1 MEFWSGHADAAAA
14 AFNAGAAAASA
25 PGSARERADCL
36 GQLALLEALRGR
48 LDHAAGLATDVVGPA
63 ADNKDATSEPVS
75 SAAEVALACVHTER
89 NELPAARA
97 RLKRADEAL
106 HARPAR
112 LISATAGLVAARRSL
127 AEGRPGATLE
137 IAGRVRQG
145 WSPPSWLDRRLRL
158 LESSA
163 SAAMSDTD
171 SAVAAATSAGSGC
184 CLDAAAALAHAWLAA
199 GDPQAASQALASV
212 PAGAETPD
220 SARLEGLL
228 ADARVGYDS
237 GDTGRG
243 RRCLE
248 QALRLA
254 EPERLRLPFA
264 LQRKWIQP
272 VLRRDPA
279 LAATYRHLLE
289 PDLVRPAAVRSQLP
303 DGAGQAA
310 PLIVERLSGREREVL
325 KHVAAMLSTAEIAAE
340 MYISVNTVKTHL
352 KSIYRKLSATHR
364 GEAVRRARQ
373 LELL

>member
-1 MEFWSGHADAAAA
+1 
-14 AFNAGAAAASA
+14 
-25 PGSARERADCL
+25 
-36 GQLALLEALRGR
+36 
-48 LDHAAGLATDVVGPA
+48 VGPA
-63 ADNKDATSEPVS
+63 ADNKDAPSEPAS

-106 HARPAR
+106 HARPDR

-137 IAGRVRQG
+137 IAGQLRPG

-163 SAAMSDTD
+163 SAAMSDAD
-171 SAVAAATSAGSGC
+171 SAVAAATGAGSGC

-199 GDPQAASQALASV
+199 GDSQAASQALAGV
-212 PAGAETPD
+212 PAGAETPG

-228 ADARVGYDS
+228 ADARLGYDS
-237 GDTGRG
+237 GDTGRD
-243 RRCLE
+243 RRSLE

-303 DGAGQAA
+303 DGAGPAA

-373 LELL
+373 LEML